1 MIYFCI
7 SFYAA
12 EVNLALKKK
21 AFQTTKDFGGSANLA
36 TDGFLSRNFSNITY
50 VPQCAQ
56 TQGNR
61 ALPWWRVDMEKIVN
75 VTNVTIFNQ
84 IENTGKNHGRLMSC
98 IVSVLIL
105 HVVVFRVPFCS
116 LLL

>member
-1 MIYFCI
+1 VIYFCI

-12 EVNLALKKK
+12 KVNLALKKK
-21 AFQTTKDFGGSANLA
+21 AFQSTVDFGGTPDLA
-36 TDGFLSRNFSNITY
+36 TDGFLSRIFINVTP
-50 VPQCAQ
+50 VPQCAR
-56 TQGNR
+56 TKGNR
-61 ALPWWRVDMEKIVN
+61 TLPWWRVDMEEIVN
-75 VTNVTIFNQ
+75 VTNVTIFSQVKAN
-84 IENTGKNHGRLMSC
+84 GKNHGRLMSC

>member
-21 AFQTTKDFGGSANLA
+21 AFQSTEDYGGNANLA
-36 TDGFLSRNFSNITY
+36 TDGFLGRNFSNITL

-56 TQGNR
+56 TEGNR
-61 ALPWWRVDMEKIVN
+61 TRPWWRVDMGHIVN
-75 VTNVTIFNQ
+75 VTNVTLFNQ
-84 IENTGKNHGRLMSC
+84 IEDVGKNHGRLMSC

-105 HVVVFRVPFCS
+105 HVVVFRDPFCS